1 MVLKLNK
8 LSMLLNKKVLII
20 VLSLLFVQCA
30 RDNNFIIEKG
40 KVGAITKETTIND
53 LSIIFK
59 NDSVVSKLYDSI
71 SNSSENLFSNGD
83 DEYIIY
89 SKNGDKWLEI
99 SPENLNDLNS
109 KIKNIQIFN
118 SNYKT
123 DKGISLKSTFKEIN
137 EHYLINKVETT
148 LTSATLFIDELNA
161 TISIDK
167 KDLGLNSFSREQISV
182 EQIPDNAKVKYFT
195 IWFN

>member
-1 MVLKLNK
+1 
-8 LSMLLNKKVLII
+8 MLINKKYLILILVFSI
-20 VLSLLFVQCA
+20 VFIQCSQK
-30 RDNNFIIEKG
+30 NNFIIEKD
-40 KVGAITKETTIND
+40 KVGPLTNEITISD

-59 NDSVVSKLYDSI
+59 NDSVVSNLYDSI
-71 SNSSENLFSNGD
+71 SENSQSVFSNED

-89 SKNGDKWLEI
+89 SKKGDKLLEI
-99 SPENLNDLNS
+99 APEKLNDPTS
-109 KIKNIQIFN
+109 KIKSVQIFN

-123 DKGISLKSTFKEIN
+123 EKGISLKSTFKEIN
-137 EHYLINKVETT
+137 ENYRINKVENT

-161 TISIDK
+161 TIAIDK
-167 KDLGLNSFSREQISV
+167 KDLGLNAFSREPIQL

>member
-1 MVLKLNK
+1 
-8 LSMLLNKKVLII
+8 MLINKKYLIRILVFSI
-20 VLSLLFVQCA
+20 VFIQCSQK
-30 RDNNFIIEKG
+30 NNFIIEKD
-40 KVGAITKETTIND
+40 KVGPLTNEITISD

-59 NDSVVSKLYDSI
+59 NDSVVSNLYDSI
-71 SNSSENLFSNGD
+71 SENSQSVFSNED

-89 SKNGDKWLEI
+89 SKKGDKLLEI
-99 SPENLNDLNS
+99 APEKLNDPTS
-109 KIKNIQIFN
+109 KIKSVQIFN

-123 DKGISLKSTFKEIN
+123 EKGISLKSTFKEIN
-137 EHYLINKVETT
+137 ENYRINKVENT

-161 TISIDK
+161 TIAIDK
-167 KDLGLNSFSREQISV
+167 KDLGLNAFSREPIQL

>member
-1 MVLKLNK
+1 
-8 LSMLLNKKVLII
+8 MLINKKYLILILVFSI
-20 VLSLLFVQCA
+20 VFIQCSQK
-30 RDNNFIIEKG
+30 NNFIIEKD
-40 KVGAITKETTIND
+40 KVGPLTNEITISD

-59 NDSVVSKLYDSI
+59 NDSVVSNLYDSI
-71 SNSSENLFSNGD
+71 SENSQSVFSNED

-89 SKNGDKWLEI
+89 SKKGDKLLEI
-99 SPENLNDLNS
+99 APEKLNNPTS
-109 KIKNIQIFN
+109 KIKSVQIFN

-123 DKGISLKSTFKEIN
+123 EKGISLKSTFKEIN
-137 EHYLINKVETT
+137 ENYRINKVENT

-161 TISIDK
+161 TIAIDK
-167 KDLGLNSFSREQISV
+167 KDLGLNAFSREPIQL